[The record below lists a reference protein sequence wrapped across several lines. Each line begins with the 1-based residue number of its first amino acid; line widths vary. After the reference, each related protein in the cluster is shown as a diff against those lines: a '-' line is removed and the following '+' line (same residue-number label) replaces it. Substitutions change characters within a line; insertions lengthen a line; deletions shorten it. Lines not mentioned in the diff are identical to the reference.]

1 MMKSFLR
8 YRINAPFCVIVLKY
22 GLLMIILFFK
32 NPLQQH
38 SFIFTDCKHIVT
50 NEYIPRWINFKRVLH
65 GLSKASV
72 KLTGKDMAGIRKD
85 IWEKSFYLHLSYL
98 LKIIKIENISVKF
111 WKLKCSI
118 CWGIF
123 WYGGLFVLLVGLV

>member
-1 MMKSFLR
+1 M
-8 YRINAPFCVIVLKY
+8 
-22 GLLMIILFFK
+22 
-32 NPLQQH
+32 
-38 SFIFTDCKHIVT
+38 T

-111 WKLKCSI
+111 
-118 CWGIF
+118 
-123 WYGGLFVLLVGLV
+123 